1 MNIFEIQCAD
11 RWQIY
16 RRLQELEITCHCA
29 SYNPLKVEITGAI
42 AASQI
47 WSVTRQFTASRQE
60 LIDWIEDCWNSE
72 QRK

>member
-1 MNIFEIQCAD
+1 MFEIQCSE

-16 RRLQELEITCHCA
+16 RRLQELDIHCHCA
-29 SYNPLKVEITGAI
+29 SYKPLKVEIRGAI

-60 LIDWIEDCWNSE
+60 LIDWMESCWKCKG
-72 QRK
+72 RKR